1 MEDME
6 GKEIYFGL
14 GSNMSKR
21 KMAERGTKFVSR
33 ESAVLRGYR
42 VEFTIWKDDGFAY
55 ANIVPD
61 DDSIVYGALYYCE
74 KGSMAML
81 DAFEAGRLH
90 WIIVEVKK
98 DNGELVEASAF
109 QAYDEFVKEGLKP
122 SDAYL
127 NEVLEGEDIIPK
139 EYAEYLRSLKAGK
152 WSATELNIW

>member
-1 MEDME
+1 ME
-6 GKEIYFGL
+6 GKEIYFGF

-21 KMAERGTKFVSR
+21 KMAERGTKFLSR

-42 VEFTIWKDDGFAY
+42 VEFTIWKDDGFGY

-74 KGSMAML
+74 KGSMATL

-90 WIIVEVKK
+90 RIIVTVEK
-98 DNGELVEASAF
+98 DSGELVEASAF

-122 SDAYL
+122 SEAYL
-127 NEVLEGEDIIPK
+127 NEMLEGEDIIPK

-152 WSATELNIW
+152 EREAQRS